1 MSEYK
6 TSYRKF
12 ILASGIYGM
21 ILIAINFTMASPVL
35 IEISKSV
42 KSTIALTGMILTFM
56 ALGFIFGTVLNG
68 IFTRFIKRKHLYRTV
83 LFVQSLSFM
92 IFAFSKNLVLSLI
105 MFLMLGIC
113 CGILEVAIGTMMV
126 ELSKKTAGLTLNLV
140 HVFFGIGAIAG
151 PALSSQIVGHGFS
164 WQIGFLFVSG
174 LVFVN
179 FIFSLFIKIPS
190 AEEYDNRQLILNSN
204 AVKSSSP
211 KIVSNFTKLTI
222 GLIIL
227 LSVIIFTNT
236 ATEVGFTSWMPTFMR
251 LNKGFSNVLAGQS
264 LSLFWLA
271 MLVGR
276 LLVGLLSRWFKIEI
290 ILIFLC
296 IACFISAIS
305 SVLVKNSAAVFV
317 LFVFVGLTQSGMWPG
332 VLALGSSCFPKNVNL
347 VISVLSAAGGI
358 GGLVSSFIVSLI
370 YYRFDNLKSGLIISS
385 SYVLIA
391 FIVLSIFSLI
401 SNREKGSEKAIMKL
415 KK

>member
-1 MSEYK
+1 LSEYK

-332 VLALGSSCFPKNVNL
+332 VLALGSNCFPKNVNL